1 MLHNEARYLI
11 VQALNHHIPVKEI
24 AKCFSVNTSTIYRLR
39 EQLKATGSV
48 ETRTFLRDRKHSLS
62 SDDIA
67 RIDSLIQQQPDV
79 TIHEV
84 TETLQLHASDETV
97 RKTTVKLGYIYKK
110 KSLHA
115 SEQERP
121 RCSTEAGRLAA
132 VSIGGRHR
140 SICDQRSRHI

>member
-1 MLHNEARYLI
+1 MLHNQERHLI
-11 VQALNHHIPVKEI
+11 IQALNHHIPVKEI

-48 ETRTFLRDRKHSLS
+48 EMRTSLRGRKHSLS
-62 SDDIA
+62 ADDIF
-67 RIDSLIQQQPDV
+67 RIDPLIQQQPNI

-84 TETLQLHASDETV
+84 TDTLQLHASDEAV
-97 RKTTVKLGYIYKK
+97 RKAIVKLGYVYKE

-121 RCSTEAGRLAA
+121 RCSTEADRMVA
-132 VSIGGRHR
+132 VPIGERHR
-140 SICDQRSRHI
+140 PSCVSR

>member
-1 MLHNEARYLI
+1 MLHNEARHLI
-11 VQALNHHIPVKEI
+11 VQALNHQIPVKEI

-48 ETRTFLRDRKHSLS
+48 ETRTSLRGRKRSLS
-62 SDDIA
+62 ADDLA
-67 RIDSLIQQQPDV
+67 RIDRLIQQQPDI

-84 TETLQLHASDETV
+84 TETLQLHVSDETV
-97 RKTTVKLGYIYKK
+97 RKAIVKLGYVYKK

-121 RCSTEAGRLAA
+121 RHSIEAKKLGATYSGERRKAPC
-132 VSIGGRHR
+132 VSR
-140 SICDQRSRHI
+140 